1 MMIVL
6 LQTIG
11 EQGIPFQYLP
21 RTDDFIALILL
32 VCFFISSFVLSRN
45 KRHLLLQIKSFFNQ
59 RDRASIFGNSASIDI
74 RFLILMLLQTAIF
87 SGLFFFNFFDDISP
101 SLMENVSP
109 YLLLGGYIVSCA
121 VYILLK
127 WLMYVL
133 LGWIFFDKNKTSL
146 WISSYFTLVCYF
158 GFVLFPFVLLLIYF
172 DLKLIY
178 LVVLGL
184 FLLLFVKIL
193 MFYKWIK
200 LFFNKFEGLLL
211 LILYFCALEIIPCLL
226 LYRGMTELNSLLI
239 IKI

>member
-109 YLLLGGYIVSCA
+109 YLLLGGCQKVISVVCHLTTIAHTSDRKGVVSGKSASVWSWSGEVIDPGQACVPSA
-121 VYILLK
+121 DV
-127 WLMYVL
+127 M
-133 LGWIFFDKNKTSL
+133 
-146 WISSYFTLVCYF
+146 
-158 GFVLFPFVLLLIYF
+158 
-172 DLKLIY
+172 
-178 LVVLGL
+178 
-184 FLLLFVKIL
+184 
-193 MFYKWIK
+193 
-200 LFFNKFEGLLL
+200 
-211 LILYFCALEIIPCLL
+211 
-226 LYRGMTELNSLLI
+226 RG
-239 IKI
+239 